1 MSDNYSAEMIFQPK
15 SYPVYTY
22 VDRSLGN
29 STYEKRMK
37 RAIRTPGNLVVVSGA
52 SKSGKTVLCHRVVAD
67 REIVDLSG
75 SQIREADDFWEQIAE
90 KLEVPTEIQITESQG
105 ESARTSTKGEGKVS
119 LGISGSLSRQ
129 AEKAHTTGNS
139 IAQKSVRNNT
149 QMMRSL
155 IQEGKVLV
163 IDDFHYIEPEVQQYI
178 ARTLKTELF
187 HGLKA
192 VILTLPHRSD
202 DAIRLNP
209 DLIGRTTVIDI
220 APWSLDELK
229 KIAEKGFV
237 LLSFPITPDAI
248 ETLARESIAS
258 PQLMQENC
266 LSLAE
271 EAREENISGVT
282 AELLQRAFSMT
293 AMNYE
298 YYRQPLQTALK
309 GPAQGR
315 KQRKK
320 YALKTGQHVDGYK
333 LLLLSISKDPPE
345 LSFSVEDIK
354 QRILDLLA
362 DSPGA
367 ALSTLYISNIVN
379 HIEKSFQKPLP
390 QLDTIEWKD
399 KTLYILDP
407 FLLFYLRWDTAWKG

>member
-1 MSDNYSAEMIFQPK
+1 
-15 SYPVYTY
+15 
-22 VDRSLGN
+22 
-29 STYEKRMK
+29 
-37 RAIRTPGNLVVVSGA
+37 
-52 SKSGKTVLCHRVVAD
+52 
-67 REIVDLSG
+67 
-75 SQIREADDFWEQIAE
+75 
-90 KLEVPTEIQITESQG
+90 
-105 ESARTSTKGEGKVS
+105 
-119 LGISGSLSRQ
+119 
-129 AEKAHTTGNS
+129 
-139 IAQKSVRNNT
+139 
-149 QMMRSL
+149 MMRNL

-229 KIAEKGFV
+229 KIAEKGFA

-271 EAREENISGVT
+271 EAREENLSDVT
-282 AELLQRAFSMT
+282 AGLLQRAFSMT

-320 YALKTGQHVDGYK
+320 YALKKGQHVDGYK

-379 HIEKSFQKPLP
+379 HIEKSFQKFLP